1 MESESTFQDL
11 QDCGNGTLTAVFF
24 DFDLYNNQTDRN
36 IFVCIHNNVV
46 PKVRLGLYSTY
57 STAKAGFAPPKI
69 FWKGPEVSEYIYLG
83 QVNF

>member
-46 PKVRLGLYSTY
+46 PKVRLGLYVQY
-57 STAKAGFAPPKI
+57 CKGRICPAKKF
-69 FWKGPEVSEYIYLG
+69 
-83 QVNF
+83 